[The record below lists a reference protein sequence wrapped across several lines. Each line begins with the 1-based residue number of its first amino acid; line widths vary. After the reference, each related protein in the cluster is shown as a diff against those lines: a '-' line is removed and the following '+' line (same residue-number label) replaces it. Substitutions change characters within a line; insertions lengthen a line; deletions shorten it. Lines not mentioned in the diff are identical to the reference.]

1 MNGRITGGAPILS
14 FDSASFFEHASMM
27 SREQI
32 LTRLAQKRVILH
44 STQPLDRFRTSPP
57 FGHREITKNLFHYTN
72 PRFLPKLYR
81 SEAANTLLDRLRAMH
96 RLRKLRA
103 LAGGERPILYIWHP
117 DFAEEVG
124 RYGESCVIYHIYD
137 DYASFSSDSRIVER
151 EKQLLRTADIVF
163 IANEELIEAKKRMWD
178 REYIHLPH
186 GVDYQHFSVAS
197 QLTEDDLPNDI
208 AKIPGPRIG
217 YMGRLNNKVDFD
229 LVFELASA
237 HGDWSFVFV
246 GPESREDCGA
256 AIERMEA
263 LPNVFTLGAKPYSE
277 MPAYWSALNVGIVP
291 YQSQSGQWAFFG
303 SPLKLREALATG
315 VPVVMTPLA
324 DAKGFGDLVR
334 VASDLDAWSAS
345 LSSALSEERGGE
357 QSLNRQRYAMQNSW
371 DARVE
376 QIEAVIA
383 TF

>member
-1 MNGRITGGAPILS
+1 M
-14 FDSASFFEHASMM
+14 F
-27 SREQI
+27 SR
-32 LTRLAQKRVILH
+32 
-44 STQPLDRFRTSPP
+44 
-57 FGHREITKNLFHYTN
+57 
-72 PRFLPKLYR
+72 
-81 SEAANTLLDRLRAMH
+81 
-96 RLRKLRA
+96 
-103 LAGGERPILYIWHP
+103 
-117 DFAEEVG
+117 
-124 RYGESCVIYHIYD
+124 
-137 DYASFSSDSRIVER
+137 
-151 EKQLLRTADIVF
+151 
-163 IANEELIEAKKRMWD
+163 
-178 REYIHLPH
+178 
-186 GVDYQHFSVAS
+186 
-197 QLTEDDLPNDI
+197 
-208 AKIPGPRIG
+208 
-217 YMGRLNNKVDFD
+217 
-229 LVFELASA
+229 
-237 HGDWSFVFV
+237 
-246 GPESREDCGA
+246 
-256 AIERMEA
+256 
-263 LPNVFTLGAKPYSE
+263 SE